1 MIDAGLINVERNL
14 TSDILE
20 KIAAIGILCKVFSR
34 AKDIDSIEEK
44 IRRKKEDNAGEDYY
58 GHEKKM
64 QDLIGIRIVTYFYED
79 VDLLWEFFSS
89 EYTVIDE
96 STNRQSDSNFEPQR
110 RNMVCSLPEQQKEI
124 IKEVKQANP
133 IYQICDNTFEIQF
146 RTMLSEGWHEIDHA
160 LRYKSKKEWELLN
173 EESRMFNGIY
183 ATLETSDRATKQLFD
198 EMAYKHYKQKNW
210 EAMIRT
216 KFRLHFAHEPLDKQ
230 LINILN
236 EKQSLAKDLYKY
248 ERKTFLKKIISSGL
262 RMKVTF
268 DNMVYALNYLKFNDP
283 DISKL
288 LPENLKID
296 FDSRLK

>member
-1 MIDAGLINVERNL
+1 MIDTGLINVKRDL

-34 AKDIDSIEEK
+34 AKDVDSIEEK
-44 IRRKKEDNAGEDYY
+44 LRRKKEDNDGEDYY
-58 GHEKKM
+58 GREKKM

-79 VDLLWEFFSS
+79 VDLLWEYFSS
-89 EYTVIDE
+89 EYSVVDE
-96 STNRQSDSNFEPQR
+96 STNRLSDSNFEPQR
-110 RNMVCSLPEQQKEI
+110 RNMVCALPDQQKEI
-124 IKEVKQANP
+124 IEEVRQTNP
-133 IYQICDNTFEIQF
+133 IYQICDDTFEIQF

-160 LRYKSKKEWELLN
+160 LRYKSKKEWEQLN
-173 EESRMFNGIY
+173 DESRMFNGIY

-198 EMAYKHYKQKNW
+198 ELAYKHYKRKNW

-216 KFRLHFAHEPLDKQ
+216 KFRLHFVHEPLDVQ

-236 EKQSLAKDLYKY
+236 EKPSLAKDLYKY
-248 ERKTFLKKIISSGL
+248 ERKSFLKKIILSGL
-262 RMKVTF
+262 RMKVSF